1 MASLIGAGTAAR
13 LDRVIPEQ
21 ELAERPLSELFRDY
35 VESAPERRYEVW
47 FFNVTPPEMELALPT
62 TDAKL
67 NYLAHTANLASA
79 VRYDCAG
86 DTDGGRCVHA
96 RLLERRRERFA
107 KILNKF
113 LDLHQI
119 LGTIQQ

>member
-1 MASLIGAGTAAR
+1 MT
-13 LDRVIPEQ
+13 
-21 ELAERPLSELFRDY
+21 ELFRDY
-35 VESAPERRYEVW
+35 VESDPERAYEVW

-67 NYLAHTANLASA
+67 NYLAHTANLAST
-79 VRYDCAG
+79 VRHDCAG
-86 DTDGGRCVHA
+86 ISGGGRCVHA

-119 LGTIQQ
+119 LGAIQQ